1 MTKTVVIYHSG
12 YGHTKVVAEQVA
24 AGAGADLIAI
34 SPEGDIT
41 DADWAALDAADAIV
55 FGAPTY
61 MGSASWQ
68 FKKFSDATSKK
79 WFTRDWADKVF
90 GGFTNSASPS
100 GDKQVTLIHAY
111 EYPGR
116 TVKTTTVLV
125 PDAQAGWKL
134 AGMHV
139 DLPGAGDS

>member
-1 MTKTVVIYHSG
+1 MLRRTLL
-12 YGHTKVVAEQVA
+12 AALA
-24 AGAGADLIAI
+24 AGLSGCSGGLVDEAAETTARHAFDLLRARDYTGL
-34 SPEGDIT
+34 EGMFT
-41 DADWAALDAADAIV
+41 AQHRGPQMRETLQLMRAAVPD
-55 FGAPTY
+55 GAPT
-61 MGSASWQ
+61 SAKRIGWHVE
-68 FKKFSDATSKK
+68 ANT
-79 WFTRDWADKVF
+79 TV
-90 GGFTNSASPS
+90 G
-100 GDKQVTLIHAY
+100 KQVTLIHAY